1 MGTFPSEHGGNKCC
15 KDHSTLYCIRRWH
28 IVASKKLQ
36 ENKTKWMHAVTGGAL
51 NYSLFWVIWGRAQLF
66 QRHEKNQTFISSP
79 SKKAE
84 FSRPEL
90 RLPKRISFNIKK
102 RTKCDVYKK
111 TSTRQCYQYEHT
123 SHYETT
129 LRIRSSETLKMLT
142 QDPGE
147 TKSHREN
154 TRRFTWLRRCWL
166 ASTALGLCLSAVG
179 HTNDRNGFSSAV
191 PHIPVLQL

>member
-1 MGTFPSEHGGNKCC
+1 MVVINAVKTTA
-15 KDHSTLYCIRRWH
+15 HSTVSGGDTSWLQ
-28 IVASKKLQ
+28 KKLQ

-102 RTKCDVYKK
+102 RKNMTSIKRLQHVSVTNMSTHLTTKPPSGYGVPRHCKCWHRIQVRLKAIGK
-111 TSTRQCYQYEHT
+111 THGGLHDGEGAGWLAQPWGCASQQWDTQMTGMAFPQLSPTVQCY
-123 SHYETT
+123 
-129 LRIRSSETLKMLT
+129 SS
-142 QDPGE
+142 
-147 TKSHREN
+147 
-154 TRRFTWLRRCWL
+154 
-166 ASTALGLCLSAVG
+166 
-179 HTNDRNGFSSAV
+179 SS
-191 PHIPVLQL
+191 